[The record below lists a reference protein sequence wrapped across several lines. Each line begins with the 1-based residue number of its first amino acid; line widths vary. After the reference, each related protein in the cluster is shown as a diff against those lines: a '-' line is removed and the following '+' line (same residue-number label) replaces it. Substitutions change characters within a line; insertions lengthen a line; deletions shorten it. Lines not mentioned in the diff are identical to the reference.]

1 MRPGVEVLAAHE
13 GRPVAVRQGR
23 HLSFTFHPEMTG
35 DLRFHRLFLDGV
47 GELLE
52 SDARSPRRA
61 SAA

>member
-1 MRPGVEVLAAHE
+1 MLAVHE

-47 GELLE
+47 DELLE
-52 SDARSPRRA
+52 SEAPLPSEG